1 MAHADHL
8 FCKSGYDSSEA
19 AIMLIKTRGI
29 VFRVVK
35 YGETSV
41 IADIFTEEKGLCSFV
56 GGGVR
61 TAKARMPFNLFQA
74 MTVVDLVAYHRE
86 SAGANRL
93 KELRAAEIW
102 TTIPFE
108 ITRGAVA
115 LFMAEVCRKSIL
127 EEEEEH
133 SELFDF
139 LLGHLRW
146 LDVTPY
152 PIANLHLHF
161 LLGLSGFLGFQP
173 QDPEEDGELFFDLKD
188 GVFTSIPPLHTF
200 FLEPD
205 QSRQMLALLES
216 PLEAVHEIQLTRS
229 QRKVLLNKLLLFYQ
243 LHLPNFKEIHTPEIL
258 EMVM

>member
-1 MAHADHL
+1 
-8 FCKSGYDSSEA
+8 
-19 AIMLIKTRGI
+19 MLIKTRGI

-41 IADIFTEEKGLCSFV
+41 IADIFTEEKGLCSFI
-56 GGGVR
+56 GGSVR

-74 MTVVDLVAYHRE
+74 MTVVDLVAYHRDG
-86 SAGANRL
+86 SGANRL

-102 TTIPFE
+102 TAIPFD

-127 EEEEEH
+127 EEEEH

-146 LDVTPY
+146 LDATPH

-173 QDPEEDGELFFDLKD
+173 QDPEEAGELFFDLKD
-188 GVFTSIPPLHTF
+188 GTFAPIPPPHTLL
-200 FLEPD
+200 LEPD
-205 QSRQMLALLES
+205 QARQMLALLAS
-216 PLEAVHEIQLTRS
+216 PLELVHEIPLTRP
-229 QRKVLLNKLLLFYQ
+229 QRKALLNKLLQFYQ
-243 LHLPNFKEIHTPEIL
+243 LQIPSFKEVHTPEIL
-258 EMVM
+258 ELVM

>member
-1 MAHADHL
+1 V
-8 FCKSGYDSSEA
+8 
-19 AIMLIKTRGI
+19 LIKTRGI
-29 VFRVVK
+29 VFRAVK

-41 IADIFTEEKGLCSFV
+41 IADIFTEEKGLCSFI

-61 TAKARMPFNLFQA
+61 AAKARMPFNLFQS

-86 SAGANRL
+86 GSGASRL
-93 KELRAAEIW
+93 KELRAAEVW
-102 TTIPFE
+102 SAIPFD
-108 ITRGAVA
+108 IKRGAVT
-115 LFMAEVCRKSIL
+115 LFMAEVCRKSIQ
-127 EEEEEH
+127 EEEEH

-146 LDVTPY
+146 LDATPH

-173 QDPEEDGELFFDLKD
+173 QDPEESGELFFDLKD
-188 GVFTSIPPLHTF
+188 GTFSPVPPPHTF
-200 FLEPD
+200 ILEPD

-216 PLEAVHEIQLTRS
+216 PLESVHEIQLTRA
-229 QRKVLLNKLLLFYQ
+229 QRKDLLHKLLQFYQ
-243 LHLPNFKEIHTPEIL
+243 LHLPAFKGINTPEIL